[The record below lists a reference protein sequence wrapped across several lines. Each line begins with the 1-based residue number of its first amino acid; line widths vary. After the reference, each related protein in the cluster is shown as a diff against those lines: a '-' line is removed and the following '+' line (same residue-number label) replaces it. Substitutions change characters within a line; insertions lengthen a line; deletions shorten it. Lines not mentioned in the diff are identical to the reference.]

1 LLATVQIMPDMTEV
15 CLENTGSDSLRE
27 VQVACGG
34 RSLGIISRLVPGEKK
49 VLALAGRQEKLLVS
63 ALDSADRRIAGS
75 IQYIPSES
83 WDRSAASQNSAS
95 RPVSQPQ
102 SQLASAAGGGVL
114 TVKSAP
120 PYPLEINLSANRSEG
135 RAGEIVG
142 YRCTARNA
150 GSEELSEIKIHCA
163 GKMSSTKYLPPGE
176 ELILQGAFPINSSTT
191 LIASAQARDGRGNA
205 YSNNTTLSVWMKSSL
220 LNLSVSHPRYAHRGE
235 SIPLQ
240 IRLENRGELDI
251 SGLTVH
257 YGWGEEDT
265 VGLLPA
271 GGGRDLQKEVVAGPD
286 MSVNVSATGRDE
298 KGGQVFASCHPEIE
312 VLTSSLQIEA
322 EPASVNVYPG
332 QPAEVAW
339 ILKNTG
345 QEPLKDITL
354 EGDGGQRILK
364 EIPAGQAVR
373 MAAIYTKSSTSWIN
387 VTARGRDARG
397 FETAD
402 RAGVLIKAVSPGIT
416 IKLMPSDIE
425 TCPGEEAATNVLVTN
440 TGDDLLRDVRLK
452 LNGSLYSSM
461 GDIEPGEFRVVTA
474 KAAITGNCSLSFQ
487 AEGRD
492 SLGRVQRDEAVAQV
506 KAVVAALKIFAGAS
520 PAAVLPGESCRISCT
535 VANTGKVPLYSIF
548 VISKRMG
555 PLGNIDF
562 LSPKRQMTITAEKKI
577 TEGLQDV
584 VTAEG
589 FTEDRRPARA
599 TFDLNVGLLGSP
611 EGSEA
616 EPTTGSHYDLA
627 ISPVNITC
635 GNLTF
640 AFNLPEQEQ
649 TESQVSATIAA
660 DIDRAASRQSQG
672 MLERIEGLFDYVE
685 RLLGLGREEGGQN
698 EDDEAGASGEEMA
711 AQANGSGSHAARQF
725 GAKDVSPQGGYE
737 LSIEG
742 VKGSEHGAIT
752 ILDVNAQPSRPAA
765 GEPVKI
771 TVHIQCPS
779 AVKKASVK
787 YGLSDLPLTR
797 QDMLNVDRV
806 YDCPLSLESGDAV
819 DGYWS
824 GTIPG
829 RGAGVYMPL
838 SVWIWDGASSVEGG
852 PYLIHWSTVS
862 SSGPSATPAAPSG
875 GNGMLFIE
883 STSVKGR
890 GEVAIKDT
898 IQGNTMHFNEN
909 IMGNGSI
916 SLETVRCIDRSSSV
930 DNFTEKK
937 DLVFTDGNIK
947 GHQIVESPTFH
958 GGMGAAVTE
967 RYNLTHVDRSETAS
981 VSSERSANNTLS
993 FETEQAFNGTWNIQT
1008 KYAKFYKKI
1017 KADQQYTGSFQT
1029 QKEIKFADAGQRQ

>member
-1 LLATVQIMPDMTEV
+1 LLATVQIMPELTEV
-15 CLENTGSDSLRE
+15 CLENTGSDCLHE

-63 ALDSADRRIAGS
+63 ALDSADRRIAGR

-83 WDRSAASQNSAS
+83 WDGGAASQNSAS
-95 RPVSQPQ
+95 RPVSQPR
-102 SQLASAAGGGVL
+102 SQPASAAGGGIL

-120 PYPLEINLSANRSEG
+120 TYPLEISLSANRSEG
-135 RAGEIVG
+135 QAGEIVG
-142 YRCTARNA
+142 YRCAARNA

-163 GKMSSTKYLPPGE
+163 GKMSSTKYLPAGE

-240 IRLENRGELDI
+240 IRLENRGNQEI

-271 GGGRDLQKEVVAGPD
+271 GSVRDLQKEIVAAPD
-286 MSVNVSATGRDE
+286 MSVNLSATGLDE
-298 KGGQVFASCHPEIE
+298 EGGQVFASCHPEIE
-312 VLTSSLQIEA
+312 VLTSSLHIEA

-354 EGDGGQRILK
+354 EEDVGQRILK
-364 EIPAGQAVR
+364 EIPPGQAVR
-373 MAAIYTKSSTSWIN
+373 MAAIYTKNSTSWIN
-387 VTARGRDARG
+387 VTARGRDAMG
-397 FETAD
+397 FETSAE
-402 RAGVLIKAVSPGIT
+402 AGVLIKAVSPAIT

-425 TCPGEEAATNVLVTN
+425 ACPGEEAATNVLVTN
-440 TGDDLLRDVRLK
+440 TGDDLLRDVRLN
-452 LNGSLYSSM
+452 LNGSLYSRM
-461 GDIEPGEFRVVTA
+461 GDIESGEFRVVTA
-474 KAAITGNCSLSFQ
+474 KAAITGNCSLNFQ

-492 SLGRVQRDEAVAQV
+492 SLGQVQRDEAVAQV

-589 FTEDRRPARA
+589 FTEDKRPVRA

-611 EGSEA
+611 EGAEP
-616 EPTTGSHYDLA
+616 EPTTGSYYDL
-627 ISPVNITC
+627 SPANITC

-649 TESQVSATIAA
+649 TESEVSATIAS

-672 MLERIEGLFDYVE
+672 MLERIEGFFDYVE
-685 RLLGLGREEGGQN
+685 RLLGLGRDESGPV
-698 EDDEAGASGEEMA
+698 DEAGTSGEETA
-711 AQANGSGSHAARQF
+711 VQANGSGSYAARQF
-725 GAKDVSPQGGYE
+725 GAKDASPQGGYE

-779 AVKKASVK
+779 AVKSASVK

-806 YDCPLSLESGDAV
+806 YDCPL
-819 DGYWS
+819 
-824 GTIPG
+824 
-829 RGAGVYMPL
+829 
-838 SVWIWDGASSVEGG
+838 
-852 PYLIHWSTVS
+852 HWSRGMRWTDT
-862 SSGPSATPAAPSG
+862 GAAPSQAG
-875 GNGMLFIE
+875 GREYTCRFPSGYGTGPAASKE
-883 STSVKGR
+883 GPTSST
-890 GEVAIKDT
+890 
-898 IQGNTMHFNEN
+898 
-909 IMGNGSI
+909 
-916 SLETVRCIDRSSSV
+916 
-930 DNFTEKK
+930 
-937 DLVFTDGNIK
+937 
-947 GHQIVESPTFH
+947 
-958 GGMGAAVTE
+958 GA
-967 RYNLTHVDRSETAS
+967 
-981 VSSERSANNTLS
+981 
-993 FETEQAFNGTWNIQT
+993 Q
-1008 KYAKFYKKI
+1008 
-1017 KADQQYTGSFQT
+1017 
-1029 QKEIKFADAGQRQ
+1029 